1 MSPPQLFH
9 GFSGRRL
16 LPSRQDNP
24 LVSVDEG
31 MTAMKRPE
39 AAEELANSSCS
50 DFFTPASS
58 HPATIVQED
67 SSGSYSGGLRKARFE
82 AGYRR
87 RIRVRGR
94 EWSS

>member
-1 MSPPQLFH
+1 
-9 GFSGRRL
+9 
-16 LPSRQDNP
+16 
-24 LVSVDEG
+24 
-31 MTAMKRPE
+31 MKRPE